1 MSSLSLLLMHVNLN
15 GTSSC
20 TEMALNTFEETGKK
34 TTKFGYHCILFTFL
48 HCTYT
53 IVVILCLL
61 SSLVAS
67 GAQRTAN
74 MVQASVC
81 RQYSSDR
88 CMMARSDYST
98 LCSGALA
105 TASVSIVMLIATVL
119 LGLFL

>member
-67 GAQRTAN
+67 GAQRLSPRQHYATHHVLSGHSLTYTT
-74 MVQASVC
+74 VQ
-81 RQYSSDR
+81 
-88 CMMARSDYST
+88 
-98 LCSGALA
+98 G
-105 TASVSIVMLIATVL
+105 I
-119 LGLFL
+119 